1 MHISYRPALP
11 SDVEYCVNGMLPRGF
26 ACEPEI
32 RDALPKLWRQW
43 LLKGSA
49 TMAVVET
56 RDLSGY
62 ERRVAFGL
70 SMFVSDTFTAALI
83 GSKVPPPVAASV
95 ARQALSGNSPVLA
108 PAVVRRKNSA
118 AGSGLNLLCPL
129 IGWLPEVDDDAGLL
143 SLVKAKLLEALVVAH
158 AGFNLRRLLQEIYSE
173 AEAQRAGT
181 IGATVFTDYASFYS
195 GGDTLP
201 PPDERPYLCGMERET
216 VQESST
222 LWPLF
227 LYTEPIIFFSN
238 LEQEVLRLAVMGL
251 TDPQIADALI
261 VSRSTVHKRW
271 HTVLSRA
278 APHAAVWL
286 PESQRV
292 LSASPGRGAEKRH
305 YLLNYLKSHPEEL
318 RMAERPK
325 LDVGWIRQPV

>member
-1 MHISYRPALP
+1 MHISYRPALLA
-11 SDVEYCVNGMLPRGF
+11 DVEYCVSDMLPHGF
-26 ACEPEI
+26 ACEPGIKEV
-32 RDALPKLWRQW
+32 LPKLWRQW

-49 TMAVVET
+49 TMAIVET
-56 RDLSGY
+56 RDLSGH

-70 SMFVSDTFTAALI
+70 SLFVSDAFTAALI
-83 GSKVPPPVAASV
+83 GSKVAPPVAASV
-95 ARQALSGNSPVLA
+95 ARQALDGNSPVLA

-118 AGSGLNLLCPL
+118 SGPGLNLLCPL
-129 IGWLPEVDDDAGLL
+129 IGWLPEVDADPSLL

-158 AGFNLRRLLQEIYSE
+158 AGYKLRRLLQEIYSE
-173 AEAQRAGT
+173 AETQRAGT
-181 IGATVFTDYASFYS
+181 IGAIVFTDYAPFY
-195 GGDTLP
+195 GDDP
-201 PPDERPYLCGMERET
+201 PPPEERPYLCGMERET
-216 VQESST
+216 IQESST

-271 HTVLSRA
+271 HTILSRA

-292 LSASPGRGAEKRH
+292 SSATPGRGAEKRH
-305 YLLNYLKSHPEEL
+305 HLLNYLKSHPEEL
-318 RMAERPK
+318 RPAERPA
-325 LDVGWIRQPV
+325 